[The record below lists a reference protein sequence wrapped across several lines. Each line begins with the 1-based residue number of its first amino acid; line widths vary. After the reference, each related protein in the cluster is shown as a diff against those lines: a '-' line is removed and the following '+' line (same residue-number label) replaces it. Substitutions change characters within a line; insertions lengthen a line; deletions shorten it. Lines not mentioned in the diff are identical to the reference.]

1 MVYYTQEVEIMK
13 RLLVIITVLA
23 VLLAAPVVVKA
34 ATEGEVDLYQMVIDL
49 LTRVD
54 EQEGEIAILTAKIDE
69 LEEGTVTLEPEPAPE
84 PEPEPIQEPETPP
97 EPEPIQEPEPNPY
110 AHLNVNDVH
119 VATGD
124 YEILFARWRLDV
136 GDYKDESLRLYVYD
150 GGYVLAFTQAE
161 LDLAE
166 GILGEEGVDYTVSDL
181 HVDPLFYQMVDGVK
195 IGSRS
200 EAIAYIEAKIAGN

>member
-1 MVYYTQEVEIMK
+1 MK

-23 VLLAAPVVVKA
+23 VLLTAPVVVKA

-69 LEEGTVTLEPEPAPE
+69 LEEGTVTPEPEPAPE

-200 EAIAYIEAKIAGN
+200 EAIAYIEAKIGN

>member
-1 MVYYTQEVEIMK
+1 MK

-69 LEEGTVTLEPEPAPE
+69 LEEGNITPE
-84 PEPEPIQEPETPP
+84 PEPEP
-97 EPEPIQEPEPNPY
+97 EPEPDPIPEPEPNPY

-136 GDYKDESLRLYVYD
+136 GDYKDPTGRLDIRD
-150 GGYVLAFTQAE
+150 GGYVLAFVQAE

-166 GILGEEGVDYTVSDL
+166 GILGEEEVDYTVTDL